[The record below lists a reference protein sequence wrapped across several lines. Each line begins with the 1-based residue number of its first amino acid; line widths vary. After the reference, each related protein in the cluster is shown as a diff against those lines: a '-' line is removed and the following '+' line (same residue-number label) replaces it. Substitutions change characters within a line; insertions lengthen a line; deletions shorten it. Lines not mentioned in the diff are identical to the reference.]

1 LNVYDFPSIFTE
13 EHVPRTWEYIFE
25 RQHELT
31 KKYIIIEEQNNLRW
45 TIEIPVDLD
54 TGRGQAQLKDMAW
67 RIIEEVGESLEAYL
81 NLSDDPIHAKEE
93 LADGL
98 HFLVELLILSGLTYK
113 DVEGIRPQIII
124 GDLEPNIDECVS
136 NVVLKL
142 GTAMNCLKLKPWK
155 QTHVKIDKEKYHK
168 KLIETFEVYVVLM
181 LKVIRHKVDI
191 LNLYFSKSSVN
202 EFRIESKY

>member
-1 LNVYDFPSIFTE
+1 
-13 EHVPRTWEYIFE
+13 
-25 RQHELT
+25 
-31 KKYIIIEEQNNLRW
+31 
-45 TIEIPVDLD
+45 
-54 TGRGQAQLKDMAW
+54 MAW

-81 NLSDDPIHAKEE
+81 NLNDDPIHAKEE

-168 KLIETFEVYVVLM
+168 KLIETFEVYIVLM
-181 LKVIRHKVDI
+181 LKVIKHKVDI
-191 LNLYFSKSSVN
+191 LNLYFSKSGVN
-202 EFRIESKY
+202 EFRIKSKY